1 MSPSPGGAAI
11 APPPVAP
18 PAPAAHRPSVG
29 EPSPD
34 PRRLSAFLTLT
45 KPEITF
51 NVVLTALVGY
61 LAAVHGAVALLAL
74 LRALLGTALVAAAAS
89 TLNQWVERDRD
100 ALMKRTLRR
109 PLPARRL
116 TPRESLVFG
125 IAMGV
130 VGTVYLA
137 AAVGVLAAA
146 LAALTAASYLLLY
159 TPLKRV
165 TSLATVVGAVPGAI
179 PPMIGWAAARGR
191 LDAGA
196 WALFLILF
204 FWQMPHFLALA
215 ALYRKDYARAGFRVL
230 PVEDPRDDGASTGR
244 QSVLYALALLVVSL
258 LPTPLGM
265 AGPLYFFGALVLGAG
280 FVAYGVRLALDPG
293 SHARASG
300 LFRYSLLYLPVL
312 CTLMALA

>member
-1 MSPSPGGAAI
+1 MSVTAGDAA
-11 APPPVAP
+11 
-18 PAPAAHRPSVG
+18 PAPATGRG
-29 EPSPD
+29 
-34 PRRLSAFLTLT
+34 RLSAFLTLT
-45 KPEITF
+45 KPGITF

-61 LAAVHGAVALLAL
+61 LAAARGAVDLLHL
-74 LRALLGTALVAAAAS
+74 LRALLGTALVAGAAS
-89 TLNQWVERDRD
+89 SLNQWAERDLD
-100 ALMKRTLRR
+100 AMMKRTVRR
-109 PLPARRL
+109 PLPSGRL

-125 IAMGV
+125 VVTGIAGASFLAV
-130 VGTVYLA
+130 TVGWLA
-137 AAVGVLAAA
+137 AG
-146 LAALTAASYLLLY
+146 LAALTAASYLLIY
-159 TPLKRV
+159 TPLKRL

-196 WALFLILF
+196 WVLFLILF

-230 PVEDPRDDGASTGR
+230 PVEDPGGASTGR
-244 QSVLYALALLVVSL
+244 QSVLYAFALLVVSL

-265 AGPLYFFGALVLGAG
+265 AGPLYFFGAFALGTL
-280 FVAYGVRLALDPG
+280 FVYHGVRMAVRPAD
-293 SHARASG
+293 HARATG

>member
-1 MSPSPGGAAI
+1 MSAVQGGTA
-11 APPPVAP
+11 VAP
-18 PAPAAHRPSVG
+18 RVSGPPSVP
-29 EPSPD
+29 E
-34 PRRLSAFLTLT
+34 RKRLAAFLTLT

-51 NVVLTALVGY
+51 NVVLTALVGF
-61 LAAVHGAVALLAL
+61 LAAAHGSVDVMALV
-74 LRALLGTALVAAAAS
+74 RTLLGTALVAGAAS
-89 TLNQWVERDRD
+89 TLNQWVERDHD
-100 ALMKRTLRR
+100 ALMKRTVRR

-116 TPRESLVFG
+116 TPTESLAFGAALG
-125 IAMGV
+125 IAGTAFLV
-130 VGTVYLA
+130 VSVGLLA
-137 AAVGVLAAA
+137 AT
-146 LAALTAASYLLLY
+146 LAALTAASYLLVY
-159 TPLKRV
+159 TPMKRV

-196 WALFLILF
+196 WVLFLILF

-215 ALYRKDYARAGFRVL
+215 VLYRKDYARAGFRVL
-230 PVEDPRDDGASTGR
+230 PVEDPDGASTGR

-265 AGPLYFFGALVLGAG
+265 AGPVYFYGALTLGGG
-280 FVAYGVRLALDPG
+280 FLYYGVRLAFSPD